1 MSSLIVKGWRYYD
14 QEETKAYREGYQH
27 DETFIRVSKNN
38 RSSASSNNASS
49 NSNTGD
55 MMTQY
60 EDRVI
65 KRAKEIAAEEW
76 AKGVEHIHSHR
87 LNSMWYEPEPH
98 KVKHK
103 NVLDITYNDGRIER
117 DGVEILPSQ
126 VKGKALLDRWEQF
139 NTL

>member
-1 MSSLIVKGWRYYD
+1 
-14 QEETKAYREGYQH
+14 
-27 DETFIRVSKNN
+27 
-38 RSSASSNNASS
+38 
-49 NSNTGD
+49 
-55 MMTQY
+55 MTEY
-60 EDRVI
+60 SERVI

-76 AKGVEHIHSHR
+76 AKGVVHLHSHR

-126 VKGKALLDRWEQF
+126 ISGKQLIDKWEQV
-139 NTL
+139 NEL

>member
-1 MSSLIVKGWRYYD
+1 
-14 QEETKAYREGYQH
+14 
-27 DETFIRVSKNN
+27 
-38 RSSASSNNASS
+38 
-49 NSNTGD
+49 

-87 LNSMWYEPEPH
+87 LNSMWYEPEPN

-117 DGVEILPSQ
+117 DGVVTSLWRLFGACANNWACSS
-126 VKGKALLDRWEQF
+126 
-139 NTL
+139 